1 MQGVRSISEGD
12 YSHLPQYLR
21 SLIGKVFLKRADT
34 SGTPPAIQKVS
45 VANVTLQKSKLSLI
59 VRAKQTVINQNVTI
73 AKAFKRKFRGH
84 SISVEGIKRFKAAS
98 GSIGNPRVS
107 NTVEPTSYQL
117 QGIKGDWS
125 DVITVC
131 PITQQ
136 SMDVEHGTITIAS
149 SGGGGTQL
157 HTTTTKSYDP
167 D

>member
-1 MQGVRSISEGD
+1 M
-12 YSHLPQYLR
+12 
-21 SLIGKVFLKRADT
+21 
-34 SGTPPAIQKVS
+34 
-45 VANVTLQKSKLSLI
+45 
-59 VRAKQTVINQNVTI
+59 
-73 AKAFKRKFRGH
+73 
-84 SISVEGIKRFKAAS
+84 
-98 GSIGNPRVS
+98 
-107 NTVEPTSYQL
+107 VEPTSYQL

-167 D
+167 DELKCRVCIGPREGHDILDNHQGKGITILLGDQHCPALVT